1 VRTVDPKTF
10 AVSTV
15 ALPEDVSMIGSW
27 FASAYDEEGNGY
39 LFCGSSLTGFYKL
52 SFVDGSMTCTVLAEG
67 PIVGEEGEGSGHGL
81 SADGD
86 GFVSVHQDGR
96 MVAGPTKSGI
106 IASGPV
112 MTDEAGVVTADTYTV
127 AWGGTSFEPTDRQ
140 MSVTKMYDMAGT
152 TYRGRFYVI
161 GASESEVGG
170 WVFAS
175 EPVETFA
182 QPGDAP
188 EPDEPSEPGSGQ
200 PGSSGPGPSG
210 SGQPG
215 SSGPGQPGSSPVAQQ
230 SSGPSARQASSTSK
244 LPKTGGPRF
253 VSSPLLAMLG
263 VTCLIATAIVR
274 LAGPS
279 ARITND

>member
-1 VRTVDPKTF
+1 
-10 AVSTV
+10 
-15 ALPEDVSMIGSW
+15 
-27 FASAYDEEGNGY
+27 
-39 LFCGSSLTGFYKL
+39 
-52 SFVDGSMTCTVLAEG
+52 
-67 PIVGEEGEGSGHGL
+67 
-81 SADGD
+81 
-86 GFVSVHQDGR
+86 
-96 MVAGPTKSGI
+96 
-106 IASGPV
+106 
-112 MTDEAGVVTADTYTV
+112 
-127 AWGGTSFEPTDRQ
+127 
-140 MSVTKMYDMAGT
+140 VTKMYDMAGT

-175 EPVETFA
+175 EPVETIA

-244 LPKTGGPRF
+244 LPNTGGPCSL
-253 VSSPLLAMLG
+253 SSPLLAMLC
-263 VTCLIATAIVR
+263 VVCLIATAIVR
-274 LAGPS
+274 LALC
-279 ARITND
+279 